1 MAGSGSWLV
10 LLQRETARGKR
21 QEHRALEGG
30 SNQSQLPD
38 KGSGR
43 VWGSRGEGL
52 RVTNPRVAGGEEES
66 W

>member
-1 MAGSGSWLV
+1 M
-10 LLQRETARGKR
+10 LLQREK

-30 SNQSQLPD
+30 RNESQLPD

-52 RVTNPRVAGGEEES
+52 RVTNPRVAGGEEEG